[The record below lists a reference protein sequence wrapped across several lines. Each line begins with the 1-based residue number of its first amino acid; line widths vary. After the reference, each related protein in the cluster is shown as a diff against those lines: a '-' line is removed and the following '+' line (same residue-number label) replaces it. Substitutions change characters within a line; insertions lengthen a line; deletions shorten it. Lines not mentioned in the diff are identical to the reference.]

1 MTENKPV
8 GLYIHIPFCRSKCP
22 YCDFYSFRPDG
33 DIINEY
39 KKAVIRE
46 TEEKNPLC
54 DTVYFGGGTPSFA
67 GEGFLCDILSRIR
80 KTESCEITA
89 ECNPADT
96 GREDYAF
103 DFSAL
108 AKAGVNRISMGLQS
122 GVESERKALGRLSG
136 CAEISRAIS
145 RANEAGI
152 DNISLDLMLGI
163 PGQTKE
169 SLQKSIDFCA
179 SSGAKHISAY
189 ILKIEDE
196 TYFGKHREKLVLPDE
211 DETCDFYL
219 QAVKSLEEYGFKQY
233 EISNFAFPGFE
244 SRHNLKYWY
253 LEDYLGIG
261 PAAHSFIGGKRFY
274 RERDIYSFIK
284 GEKPVPDGTGGDC
297 EEYIMLSLRLSE
309 GLCFSTL
316 KEKYGV
322 TPCKA
327 FFDYAKKLEE
337 NSLAVL
343 SDDKAALTPRG
354 FLVSNSIITELIE
367 RLIP

>member
-1 MTENKPV
+1 MTDKKPI

-22 YCDFYSFRPDG
+22 YCDFYSFIPNG
-33 DIINEY
+33 NIINDY
-39 KKAVIRE
+39 KEAVIRE
-46 TEEKNPLC
+46 IEEKNPLC

-67 GEGFLCDILSRIR
+67 GEKTLCEILSHIR
-80 KTESCEITA
+80 KAESCEITV

-96 GREDYAF
+96 GREEYDF

-122 GVESERKALGRLSG
+122 GIESERKALGRLSG
-136 CAEISRAIS
+136 CDEISRAIS
-145 RANEAGI
+145 RAKKAGI
-152 DNISLDLMLGI
+152 ENISLDLMLGI

-211 DETCDFYL
+211 DETCDLYL

-244 SRHNLKYWY
+244 SRHNLKYWH

-297 EEYIMLSLRLSE
+297 EEYIMLSLRLAE
-309 GLCFSTL
+309 GLSFDIL
-316 KEKYGV
+316 KEKYNVAPGN
-322 TPCKA
+322 A
-327 FFDYAKKLEE
+327 FFDYAKKLSE
-337 NSLAVL
+337 NSLINLTDEGL
-343 SDDKAALTPRG
+343 SLTPRG
-354 FLVSNSIITELIE
+354 FLISNSIITELIE